1 MKNNYFLNLSNCL
14 LIAEIGVNHNGDMDL
29 AKEMIFAAK
38 ETGADAVKFQTFKA
52 DSLVSK
58 GTPKVKYQKCTT
70 STEESHFEMLKKL
83 ELSRDDHFLLKDY
96 CYKNNIKFLSTPYDV
111 ESARFLDEDLD
122 LEIFKTASADIIDLP
137 LHEYIAKSGKP
148 SIVSVGMSSLGE
160 IEENLKIYNAFKN
173 MDVVLLHCVSNYPCA
188 HENLNL
194 SVLETLKL
202 AFDLPVGYSDHS
214 LGSEAAILS
223 VGLGAKVIE
232 KHFTLDKSLAGP
244 DHLASST
251 PDEFKSL
258 AESVRKAE
266 KILGSSVKICQEEER
281 QMAEVSRKS
290 IFLKNDMQKHDIIQ
304 KDDLITMRPGTGI
317 SPLNIKKILGARI
330 NRNLAQGTKLSWS
343 HIEAES

>member
-1 MKNNYFLNLSNCL
+1 
-14 LIAEIGVNHNGDMDL
+14 
-29 AKEMIFAAK
+29 
-38 ETGADAVKFQTFKA
+38 
-52 DSLVSK
+52 
-58 GTPKVKYQKCTT
+58 
-70 STEESHFEMLKKL
+70 MLKNL
-83 ELSRDDHFLLKDY
+83 ELSKDDHFLLKDY
-96 CYKNNIKFLSTPYDV
+96 CYKKNIKFLSTPYDI
-111 ESARFLDEDLD
+111 ESARFLHEELK
-122 LEIFKTASADIIDLP
+122 LEIFKTASADLVDLP
-137 LHEYIAKSGKP
+137 LHEYIASTGTP
-148 SIVSVGMSSLGE
+148 SILSVGMATLGE
-160 IEENLKIYNAFKN
+160 VEDALEEYKLSEHTDIII
-173 MDVVLLHCVSNYPCA
+173 LHCVSNYPCA

-194 SVLETLKL
+194 RVLETLKQ

-214 LGSEAAILS
+214 VGSEAAILS

-251 PDEFKSL
+251 PNEFKSL

-330 NRNLAQGTKLSWS
+330 NRNLVQGTKLSWS
-343 HIEAES
+343 HIDAES